1 MNNDWKFVK
10 MKKFIDKINEFEK
23 TRTDLKK
30 QLREQLSNPLLSINT
45 IIEYAVYHQ
54 RALKKLSANIQ
65 ELHHIYNN
73 YWFGL
78 NYEDK
83 VRYRYWSNGLP
94 FPNDDAE
101 QKEATPSD
109 RPEDQNVLADEPKI
123 WNPAR
128 RYFKIDRPNARKLCS
143 KLIEFL
149 SGQDEYF
156 KVGFDE
162 THSS

>member
-1 MNNDWKFVK
+1 
-10 MKKFIDKINEFEK
+10 
-23 TRTDLKK
+23 
-30 QLREQLSNPLLSINT
+30 
-45 IIEYAVYHQ
+45 
-54 RALKKLSANIQ
+54 
-65 ELHHIYNN
+65 
-73 YWFGL
+73 
-78 NYEDK
+78 
-83 VRYRYWSNGLP
+83 VRYRYWSNGKP
-94 FPNDDAE
+94 FPNDVAE

-128 RYFKIDRPNARKLCS
+128 CYFKIDRPNARKLCS

-162 THSS
+162 THSG